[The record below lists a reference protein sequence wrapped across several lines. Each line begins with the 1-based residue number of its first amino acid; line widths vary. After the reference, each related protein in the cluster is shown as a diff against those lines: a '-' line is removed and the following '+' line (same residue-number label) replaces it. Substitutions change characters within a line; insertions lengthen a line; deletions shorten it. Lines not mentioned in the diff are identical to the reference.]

1 MSLSQ
6 LKVGLVLR
14 PKTNRVDA
22 AGNVKSFDSLL
33 TSKKN
38 IHEFQSA
45 YVLQ

>member
-6 LKVGLVLR
+6 LKVGLVLT
-14 PKTNRVDA
+14 PKTNRIDA

-33 TSKKN
+33 TSKKI

-45 YVLQ
+45 YVSQ

>member
-6 LKVGLVLR
+6 LKAQLVLR
-14 PKTNRVDA
+14 PKTNRIDA

-33 TSKKN
+33 TSKKI

-45 YVLQ
+45 YVSQ

>member
-6 LKVGLVLR
+6 LKVRLVLR

-22 AGNVKSFDSLL
+22 TGNVKSFDNLL

-45 YVLQ
+45 YVSQ